1 MMRPVAP
8 GVHAI
13 TLPLPWELQ
22 AVNVHVVKLVDGYM
36 LVDSGIGTRACF
48 EALEQSLQQSGIA
61 WSDIKILCLT
71 HMHPDHVG
79 LASRILELSGAR
91 LLMHRRDATY
101 LAEVANGGQ
110 HAPWLGR
117 AFSSAG
123 TPDDLQHSI
132 HDSFQQM
139 RRNFKELTPSWMLEG
154 GETIETSDGLLEVV
168 WTPGHSPGH
177 ICLYSRTHKFL
188 ISGDHMLENIT
199 PNISWVPDKDTLGD
213 YLQSLE
219 MLVPFDIGT
228 VLPSHGK
235 PFDGHASWIRATQD
249 HHEERCGEI
258 LSLTRETPQTAHF
271 LVESMWKKQ
280 LSPFHYHFAV
290 LEILAH
296 LEYLLRAGRITTPS
310 YDSAPMLWSPSAA

>member
-1 MMRPVAP
+1 MRPVAP

-22 AVNVHVVKLVDGYM
+22 DVNVHVVKLDDGYM
-36 LVDSGIGTRACF
+36 LIDSGIGTKACF
-48 EALEQSLQQSGIA
+48 EVLEQTLQQHGIA
-61 WSDIKILCLT
+61 WTEIRILFLT

-79 LASRILELSGAR
+79 LASKILEISGAR
-91 LLMHRRDATY
+91 LLMHRKEAAY

-110 HAPWLGR
+110 HAPWLGH
-117 AFSSAG
+117 AFSNAG
-123 TPDDLQHSI
+123 TPDEMQALI
-132 HDSFQQM
+132 HESFHQM
-139 RRNFKELTPSWMLEG
+139 RRNFRELTPAQMLEG
-154 GETIETSDGLLEVV
+154 GELIETADGPLEVV

-177 ICLYSRTHKFL
+177 LCLYSRTHKFL

-199 PNISWVPDKDTLGD
+199 PNISWVPDKDALGA
-213 YLQSLE
+213 YLSSLE
-219 MLVPFDIGT
+219 MLVPFDIGA

-235 PFDGHASWIRATQD
+235 PFEGHARWIRATQG

-258 LSLTRETPQTAHF
+258 LALTRETPQTAHF
-271 LVESMWKKQ
+271 LVENMWKKK

-296 LEYLLRAGRITTPS
+296 LEYLLRAGRIESGTAQMLPL
-310 YDSAPMLWSPSAA
+310 LWSPSAA

>member
-1 MMRPVAP
+1 MTPVAP
-8 GVHAI
+8 GVHSI

-22 AVNVHVVKLVDGYM
+22 DVNVHVVKLDEGWM
-36 LVDSGIGTRACF
+36 LIDSGIGTNACF
-48 EALEQSLQQSGIA
+48 DVLEKDLQQHGIA
-61 WSDIKILCLT
+61 WTDIKSVCLT

-79 LASRILELSGAR
+79 LASRILEISGAK
-91 LLMHRRDATY
+91 LLMHRKEAAY
-101 LAEVANGGQ
+101 LAEVANGSQ
-110 HAPWLGR
+110 HAPWLGH

-123 TPDDLQHSI
+123 TPDNLRDSVQH
-132 HDSFQQM
+132 SFQQM
-139 RRNFKELTPSWMLEG
+139 RRNFRELTPAVVLEG
-154 GETIETSDGLLEVV
+154 GETIATANGPLEVI

-177 ICLYSRTHKFL
+177 ICLYSRVHKFL

-213 YLQSLE
+213 YLSSLE
-219 MLVPFDIGT
+219 MLVPFDIET

-235 PFDGHASWIRATQD
+235 PFVGHARWIRATQD

-258 LSLTRETPQTAHF
+258 LKLTRETPQTAHF
-271 LVESMWKKQ
+271 LVLRMWKKE

-296 LEYLLRAGRITTPS
+296 LEHLLRTGRIAMPS
-310 YDSAPMLWSPSAA
+310 AGSMPMLWSASAA